1 MSLVKTSL
9 LNGIAVC
16 VRMGTGLVLNKI
28 FALHLGPGGFA
39 AIGQLQNF
47 IAMVTA
53 FAAGAINTGVTKYAA
68 EYHDEPEKKER
79 LFRTSGTLTLIGSVV
94 AGMLL
99 VLFHKQLNQWLF
111 SGKDYTEALLWLA
124 LCLLLI
130 SLNGLLLAVL
140 AGQKEVR
147 RYVMANIASSLV
159 ALLVS
164 GGLAWYMGLRGALI
178 ALSLGQALSLVTT
191 LLACGKL
198 SWLRPGVFLGSM
210 DKKTVMLLSKFVV
223 MAVVTAAV
231 TPLAQ
236 MLIRSYLIDSFDV
249 AHAGYWDA
257 TNKIS
262 VIYLALVTTT
272 MSLYYLPRISE
283 IKDDNLLRKEIG
295 EAFKLIVPVVSV
307 LALMIYLLRD
317 ILIRILFSPDFH
329 EVTTLMGWQLIG
341 DVIKTASWL
350 LAYVLVGK
358 AMMKLV
364 VVTEIIFA
372 VTLYFLTLLATHEYG
387 FKGVAIAYAMN
398 YVLYLIAM
406 YCIVIEWRLKKNM
419 HKI

>member
-68 EYHDEPEKKER
+68 EFYDAPAKKEH
-79 LFRTSGTLTLIGSVV
+79 LFRTSGTLTLIGSVL
-94 AGMLL
+94 AGILL
-99 VLFHKQLNQWLF
+99 VLFHKQLSQWLF
-111 SGKDYTEALLWLA
+111 SGKDYMEALIWLA

-147 RYVMANIASSLV
+147 RYVLANIASSLV
-159 ALLVS
+159 GLLVS
-164 GGLAWYMGLRGALI
+164 GSLAWYMGLRGALI

-198 SWLRPGVFLGSM
+198 SWLRPGMFLGRM
-210 DKKTVMLLSKFVV
+210 DGKTVMLLSKFVV
-223 MAVVTAAV
+223 MAVVTATV
-231 TPLAQ
+231 TPLVQ
-236 MLIRSYLIDSFDV
+236 MLIRSHLIDSFDV

-283 IKDDNLLRKEIG
+283 IKDDNVLRKEIG
-295 EAFKLIVPVVSV
+295 DAFKIIVPVVSV
-307 LALMIYLLRD
+307 FALMIYLLRD

-329 EVTTLMGWQLIG
+329 EVTALMGWQLIG

-358 AMMKLV
+358 AMMKMV
-364 VVTEIIFA
+364 VVTEIIFSA
-372 VTLYFLTLLATHEYG
+372 SLYFLTIFATNEYG
-387 FKGVAIAYAMN
+387 FKGVAIAYTIN

-406 YCIVIEWRLKKNM
+406 YCIVIEWRLKRKF
-419 HKI
+419 I